1 MTPLSKLLEK
11 PPRPYNLNPEIHITV
26 PCFVHEVLGL
36 YFTPISESYR
46 CRADG
51 IQPFSILT
59 SETLETTTDQHSPS
73 HYLLART
80 WDPLLAY
87 DSSQVYH
94 TTLMLLRQRLKN
106 PFFAILLERC
116 QDGRFRRVST
126 RKRIVAKLELFPP
139 QTYGVR
145 FLHLK

>member
-1 MTPLSKLLEK
+1 MIPLSKLLEK

-26 PCFVHEVLGL
+26 PCFVHEVQQLYFMPVSGL
-36 YFTPISESYR
+36 YH

-51 IQPFSILT
+51 IQLFSLLT
-59 SETLETTTDQHSPS
+59 SETLETTTDHHSPS
-73 HYLLART
+73 RYLLART
-80 WDPLLAY
+80 WDPRLSY

-94 TTLMLLRQRLKN
+94 TTIMLLRQRLKN

-116 QDGRFRRVST
+116 NDGLFRRVSSN
-126 RKRIVAKLELFPP
+126 KRIVAELELFPQ

-145 FLHLK
+145 FLHLR